1 MLYELYTKETLQE
14 FDNNFYIS
22 IITLRKIII
31 LEVDVAR

>member
-1 MLYELYTKETLQE
+1 MLYELYIKKTLQE

-22 IITLRKIII
+22 ITALRKIII